1 MFNHAPT
8 IENNL
13 QAIDEL
19 NAVVIT
25 LSGIN
30 ELLLNMT
37 DKADFNGDCR
47 YVIAN
52 LAEYCAYCVD
62 AASDKLSE
70 GVTSE

>member
-8 IENNL
+8 IKDSL

-19 NAVVIT
+19 NAVVST
-25 LSGIN
+25 LTGIN
-30 ELLLNMT
+30 ELLLSMT
-37 DKADFNGDCR
+37 DNADFNSDCR
-47 YVIAN
+47 CVIAG
-52 LAEYCAYCVD
+52 LLEYCAYCID